1 MVTVEA
7 HPEGATFTVRAQP
20 GSRENGVRGERASAL
35 KVSVTQ
41 AAEKGKANQAVVDV
55 LCDALGLRRSQIQL
69 ISGDTSRQKRFLV
82 RDITVDQLQQKV
94 SLVLASTAGR

>member
-1 MVTVEA
+1 MIAVEA
-7 HPEGATFTVRAQP
+7 HPKGAIFSVRAQP
-20 GSRENGVRGERASAL
+20 GSRENGVRGERAGAL

-55 LCDALGLRRSQIQL
+55 LCDVLGLRRSQIEL

-82 RDITVDQLQQKV
+82 RDITVDQLQQK
-94 SLVLASTAGR
+94 LTLLLASTSGG